1 MMNGG
6 GGMFYGGGFM
16 WIFWLL
22 VIVAIFAVA
31 RSIMGSGTSRDDS
44 KSESP
49 LSILEKRYARG
60 EIEREEFLEK
70 KRELE
75 H

>member
-6 GGMFYGGGFM
+6 GGIFFGGGFM

-31 RSIMGSGTSRDDS
+31 RSIMGSSASGNDS
-44 KSESP
+44 KSDSP

-60 EIEREEFLEK
+60 EIDREEYLEK

-75 H
+75 R